1 MATSRRTFLAAS
13 AATAAATLLD
23 GRRGLTAAAERTAA
37 GAHVPAFGVTGRL
50 KQSVT
55 RWTYGGMPYD
65 DFCQMLVK
73 LGFGGV
79 DLVNPADWATVKKHG
94 LKISTSNSTTRGD
107 FISRGL
113 NDRANH
119 ALILGELETVLPAA
133 AKEGIPNVIA
143 MFGNAGTISRED
155 GIAACAEGLA
165 KIAPLAEKVGV
176 TVILEML
183 NSRVDHR
190 GFQGDTSAYGIAVAE
205 KVNSPRVRLLYDIY
219 HMQISEGDII
229 RSIRTNGK
237 YFAHYHTAGNP
248 GRNEIGDTQE
258 LNYPAIA
265 KAIAD
270 TGYTGWIAH
279 EFSPRGDKEV
289 ALVEARERCTV

>member
-1 MATSRRTFLAAS
+1 MAPLPPDEFTRLDMVTILFHSR
-13 AATAAATLLD
+13 
-23 GRRGLTAAAERTAA
+23 
-37 GAHVPAFGVTGRL
+37 
-50 KQSVT
+50 
-55 RWTYGGMPYD
+55 
-65 DFCQMLVK
+65 
-73 LGFGGV
+73 
-79 DLVNPADWATVKKHG
+79 
-94 LKISTSNSTTRGD
+94 ISTPGGFQAVPQDAPTLDFWFEFASTY
-107 FISRGL
+107 SYP
-113 NDRANH
+113 A
-119 ALILGELETVLPAA
+119 VL
-133 AKEGIPNVIA
+133 
-143 MFGNAGTISRED
+143 R
-155 GIAACAEGLA
+155 
-165 KIAPLAEKVGV
+165 IAPLAEKVGV

-265 KAIAD
+265 KAITD

-289 ALVEARERCTV
+289 ALVEARDKCTV

>member
-1 MATSRRTFLAAS
+1 MPQSRRTFLAAS
-13 AATAAATLLD
+13 AVTAAGLASRGLTPAAAQSPEI
-23 GRRGLTAAAERTAA
+23 RGLTAAAEGR
-37 GAHVPAFGVTGRL
+37 TGRL
-50 KQSVT
+50 RQSVT

-73 LGFGGV
+73 LGFEGV

-94 LKISTSNSTTRGD
+94 LQISTSNSTTRGD

-113 NDRANH
+113 NNRANH
-119 ALILGELETVLPAA
+119 ELILGELEAVLPAA

-143 MFGNAGTISRED
+143 MFGNAGTISTED

-190 GFQGDTSAYGIAVAE
+190 GFQGNTSAFGIAVAE

-248 GRNEIGDTQE
+248 GRNEIGSTQE

-270 TGYTGWIAH
+270 SGYTGWIAH
-279 EFSPRGDKEV
+279 EFSPRGEKEA

>member
-1 MATSRRTFLAAS
+1 MPQSRRTFLAAS
-13 AATAAATLLD
+13 AVTAATLLD
-23 GRRGLTAAAERTAA
+23 GRRGLTAANVQSPESRGLTAA
-37 GAHVPAFGVTGRL
+37 AENGRL

-73 LGFGGV
+73 LGFEGV

-94 LKISTSNSTTRGD
+94 LQISTSNSTTRGD

-113 NDRANH
+113 NNRANH
-119 ALILGELETVLPAA
+119 ELILGELEAVLPAA

-143 MFGNAGTISRED
+143 MFGNAGTISTED

-165 KIAPLAEKVGV
+165 KIAPLAERVGV

-190 GFQGDTSAYGIAVAE
+190 GFQGNTSAFGIAVAE

-248 GRNEIGDTQE
+248 GRNEIGSAQE

-270 TGYTGWIAH
+270 SGYTGWIAH
-279 EFSPRGDKEV
+279 EFSPRGEKEA
-289 ALVEARERCTV
+289 ALVEAREKCTV

>member
-1 MATSRRTFLAAS
+1 MPQSRRTFLAAS
-13 AATAAATLLD
+13 AVTAAGLASRGLTPAAAQTPAD
-23 GRRGLTAAAERTAA
+23 RGLTAAA
-37 GAHVPAFGVTGRL
+37 VKGRL

-73 LGFGGV
+73 LGFEGV

-94 LKISTSNSTTRGD
+94 LQISTSNSTTRGD

-113 NDRANH
+113 NNRANH
-119 ALILGELETVLPAA
+119 ELILGELEAVLPAA

-143 MFGNAGTISRED
+143 MFGNAGTISTED

-190 GFQGDTSAYGIAVAE
+190 GFQGNTSAYGVAVAE

-248 GRNEIGDTQE
+248 GRNEIGSAQE

-270 TGYTGWIAH
+270 SGYTGWIAH
-279 EFSPRGDKEV
+279 EFSPRGEKEA